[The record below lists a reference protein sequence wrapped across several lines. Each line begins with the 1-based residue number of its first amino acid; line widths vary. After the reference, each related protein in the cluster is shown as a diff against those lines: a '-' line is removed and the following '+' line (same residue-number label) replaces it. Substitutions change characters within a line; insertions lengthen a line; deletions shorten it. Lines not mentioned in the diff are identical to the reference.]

1 MQDLVSE
8 YQALLLAD
16 ETTVGLNRALALA
29 HAVAAGGRH
38 NRERWVNLE
47 NGSAGPPNAR
57 RRVSGLWVARR
68 ADEVIGT
75 LTKLSLRAQEAM
87 DEAPALQVS
96 MLFDALLIIFQQAYF
111 ALWPKVVGNKH
122 QEVLRA
128 FLTFARTLPRVAD
141 QLHVEGL
148 VRLAMEES
156 EAAVD
161 LFRAA
166 VASTPSDDHDFLS
179 RVQLYWTVL
188 MEADRSADA
197 FEFLNEIASRVT
209 RNDFTEF
216 QGLLSTTFKVATHQ
230 LS

>member
-1 MQDLVSE
+1 
-8 YQALLLAD
+8 
-16 ETTVGLNRALALA
+16 
-29 HAVAAGGRH
+29 
-38 NRERWVNLE
+38 
-47 NGSAGPPNAR
+47 
-57 RRVSGLWVARR
+57 
-68 ADEVIGT
+68 
-75 LTKLSLRAQEAM
+75 
-87 DEAPALQVS
+87 
-96 MLFDALLIIFQQAYF
+96 
-111 ALWPKVVGNKH
+111 
-122 QEVLRA
+122 
-128 FLTFARTLPRVAD
+128 LPRVAD

-197 FEFLNEIASRVT
+197 FDFLNEIAWRVT